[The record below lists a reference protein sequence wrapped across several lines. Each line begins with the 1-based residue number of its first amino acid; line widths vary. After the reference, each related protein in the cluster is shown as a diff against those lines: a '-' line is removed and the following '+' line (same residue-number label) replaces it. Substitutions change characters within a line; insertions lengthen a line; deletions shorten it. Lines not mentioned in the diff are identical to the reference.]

1 MEEGSLRCDA
11 NVSIMLKGAT
21 EFGAKVEVK
30 NMNSIR
36 NVKRAIEHEF
46 VRQAELLEKGEK
58 IHQDTRSF
66 DASTGTTFSMRSKE
80 MAHDY
85 RYFPEPDLPPMII
98 TKEEVARVNAAMPEL
113 PNALKQRY
121 INEYHLSEYDAAQL
135 TDDKLIS
142 LYFEKLAKEG
152 GDYKAAA
159 NWIIGPVKSYLNK
172 NAVDI
177 EQYPLAPE
185 RLAELIHLIAD
196 GKTNFT
202 IASTKLL
209 PEMLED
215 KSSSALA
222 IAEKLNLIQS
232 SDSSMITAIADEVL
246 AAFPEKVAEFKDGK
260 KGLMG
265 LFVGEVMKR
274 SGGKAD
280 PKLTNQIL
288 TEKLN

>member
-1 MEEGSLRCDA
+1 
-11 NVSIMLKGAT
+11 
-21 EFGAKVEVK
+21 
-30 NMNSIR
+30 
-36 NVKRAIEHEF
+36 
-46 VRQAELLEKGEK
+46 
-58 IHQDTRSF
+58 
-66 DASTGTTFSMRSKE
+66 
-80 MAHDY
+80 
-85 RYFPEPDLPPMII
+85 MII

-121 INEYHLSEYDAAQL
+121 IKDFQLSEYDAAQL
-135 TDDKLIS
+135 TEDKALS
-142 LYFEKLAKEG
+142 AYFEKLAKAG

-172 NAVDI
+172 NAVEI
-177 EQYPLAPE
+177 NEYPLAPE

-202 IASTKLL
+202 TASTKLL
-209 PEMLED
+209 PVMLED
-215 KSSSALA
+215 HTSSALA
-222 IAEKLNLIQS
+222 IAEKMNLIQS